1 MLKLVLPAYLAALLP
16 DHEPARGNRRS
27 LWLEPGPWPALVEQ
41 LQARFPR
48 LANRLVQ
55 EHGQLANGF
64 VLVVNDSIVHDAPAG
79 LDLRAGDEVT
89 IIAAVAGG

>member
-16 DHEPARGNRRS
+16 DHEPARGHRRS
-27 LWLEPGPWPALVEQ
+27 LSLEPGSWPSLVEQ

-48 LANRLVQ
+48 LAHRLVE
-55 EHGQLANGF
+55 EHGQLAKGF
-64 VLVVNDSIVHDAPAG
+64 VLVVNDSIVHDVPAS
-79 LDLRAGDEVT
+79 LELRAGDEVA